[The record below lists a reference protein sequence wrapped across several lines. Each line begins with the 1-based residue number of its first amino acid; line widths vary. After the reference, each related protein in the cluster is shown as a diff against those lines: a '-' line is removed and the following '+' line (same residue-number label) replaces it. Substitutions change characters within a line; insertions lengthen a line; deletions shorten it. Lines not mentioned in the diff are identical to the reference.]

1 MDTVLS
7 LDHVSKVYHNGR
19 GAKNISFSV
28 ARGQVVGLLG
38 PNGSGKT
45 TIMKSITGLSQ
56 PSEGSITIFDAPST
70 DREASLKHV
79 GALIEQPALYE
90 NLTAW
95 DHLVMAARFYPA
107 VDEKRM
113 DQVLTIVGL
122 APYKKERCGKFSL
135 GMKQR
140 MGIALALLSE
150 PELMILDE
158 PTNGLDIEA
167 TWPLKLKKCVTR
179 SWCCTR
185 GRCSPSTP
193 RRRPCACTPPWK
205 ITSWRRCGT
214 KRAPWCCKKG
224 EILMQAFAASLQNEL
239 FKLRKRKKYL
249 VLLIIASAI
258 CVVSALRVL
267 IVNYLT
273 DGGVSREAILG
284 GLMSSN
290 MPFVLLIFL
299 PLMAIMAAGDLYVG
313 EQVDHTIRFSLMRP
327 VGKAKLF
334 FSKAAAVW
342 VLCAF
347 DLAVLYLVSTL
358 SQVCLGGGIEG
369 IFSSFF
375 ACVLDLIPMAVLIL
389 FVALI
394 NQLVKGSSLTVLLCV
409 VCYVALVVFGTYM
422 PSVGGLVFTGYLR
435 WHNLWIGVTL
445 PFLSL
450 LPRIG
455 LLAGYGL
462 VFGCG
467 GYLLFDRKEA

>member
-56 PSEGSITIFDAPST
+56 PSEGSITVFGAPSTDREASLST

-95 DHLVMAARFYPA
+95 DHLVMAARFYPE

-167 TWPLKLKKCVTR
+167 TVEIREIIIRLAKEKGVTFLVASHLASEIEKMCDKVLVLYEGEMLSFDTKEEALR
-179 SWCCTR
+179 LH
-185 GRCSPSTP
+185 PSLEDYFLAKV
-193 RRRPCACTPPWK
+193 RD
-205 ITSWRRCGT
+205 
-214 KRAPWCCKKG
+214 KKG
-224 EILMQAFAASLQNEL
+224 SV
-239 FKLRKRKKYL
+239 
-249 VLLIIASAI
+249 VL
-258 CVVSALRVL
+258 
-267 IVNYLT
+267 
-273 DGGVSREAILG
+273 
-284 GLMSSN
+284 
-290 MPFVLLIFL
+290 
-299 PLMAIMAAGDLYVG
+299 
-313 EQVDHTIRFSLMRP
+313 
-327 VGKAKLF
+327 
-334 FSKAAAVW
+334 
-342 VLCAF
+342 
-347 DLAVLYLVSTL
+347 
-358 SQVCLGGGIEG
+358 
-369 IFSSFF
+369 
-375 ACVLDLIPMAVLIL
+375 
-389 FVALI
+389 
-394 NQLVKGSSLTVLLCV
+394 
-409 VCYVALVVFGTYM
+409 
-422 PSVGGLVFTGYLR
+422 
-435 WHNLWIGVTL
+435 
-445 PFLSL
+445 
-450 LPRIG
+450 
-455 LLAGYGL
+455 
-462 VFGCG
+462 
-467 GYLLFDRKEA
+467 